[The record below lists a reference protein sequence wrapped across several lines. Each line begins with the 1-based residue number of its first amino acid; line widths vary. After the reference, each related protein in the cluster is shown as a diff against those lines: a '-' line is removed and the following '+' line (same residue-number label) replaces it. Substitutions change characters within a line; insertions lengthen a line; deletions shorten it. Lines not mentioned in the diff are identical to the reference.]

1 MKQQPQASISLEKAA
16 GQLGLTQEE
25 LTVICEKDTGQ
36 KYHHRTIFT
45 NRIRF
50 FKKELRRI
58 RGMLDRGNVPLLNT

>member
-16 GQLGLTQEE
+16 GQLGLTPEE
-25 LTVICEKDTGQ
+25 LTAICEKDTGQ

-50 FKKELRRI
+50 FKWNI
-58 RGMLDRGNVPLLNT
+58 RMIRKQLIASIKV